1 PSGLLAFLES
11 TEAPPA
17 TALEEERVDERDNL
31 QLVQQTVKQRAPHWE
46 ALERQV
52 KYVEKHLE
60 HYAALAL
67 QHWAQKTG
75 RGAPNASGQGKEAR
89 ERPVVLRRRRERL
102 KSTANW
108 PLFYY
113 QFHRDHAL
121 PNLIWNHT
129 TREEL
134 RNALESEL
142 RAFMCDREA
151 AGNTLTS
158 WNHAELEVHYQC
170 LQNEVKIGDYYLRIL
185 LEQRDNDDS
194 PIRKSY
200 EFFNDL
206 YHRFL
211 STPKVEMKCM
221 CLQAMSIVYGR
232 YFEDIGPFADTKY
245 IVQMLDRT
253 CDRMERDRL
262 VQFLSKLIL
271 HRRNVSEILEWN
283 GIRILVELMTLA
295 HLHTSRATVPAQ
307 SNVIEGPAQQ
317 QGGGDREWYY
327 NLEQGD
333 KVQRMGP
340 VSFQQLKDLYK
351 SGEINNKTKC
361 WANSMEGWRAVGSVP
376 QLKWSLSARGTA
388 VLDESALAATI
399 LDLLITCARYY
410 PSRDEEDAVIRPLPK
425 VKRMLSE
432 PACLAHVV
440 QLLLTFDPILVE
452 KVATLLYEIM
462 QDNPEI
468 SKLYL
473 TGVFYFMLLYTGS
486 NLLPIARFLRLT
498 HMKQAFKADQVSMYC
513 HLS

>member
-340 VSFQQLKDLYK
+340 VSFQQV
-351 SGEINNKTKC
+351 S
-361 WANSMEGWRAVGSVP
+361 SV
-376 QLKWSLSARGTA
+376 
-388 VLDESALAATI
+388 V
-399 LDLLITCARYY
+399 
-410 PSRDEEDAVIRPLPK
+410 VF
-425 VKRMLSE
+425 
-432 PACLAHVV
+432 HVN
-440 QLLLTFDPILVE
+440 
-452 KVATLLYEIM
+452 Y
-462 QDNPEI
+462 DN
-468 SKLYL
+468 Y
-473 TGVFYFMLLYTGS
+473 
-486 NLLPIARFLRLT
+486 
-498 HMKQAFKADQVSMYC
+498 
-513 HLS
+513 